1 MTDDRWEK
9 FEQRLIDIQSGI
21 AELRTIYD
29 AHSRAIERIERTLYG
44 NGDTGLCTKV
54 SAILWISSGVAGFV
68 ILLAVRA
75 IAAWFGG

>member
-1 MTDDRWEK
+1 VTDDRWEK

-44 NGDTGLCTKV
+44 NGDTGMCTKV

>member
-1 MTDDRWEK
+1 VTDDRWEK

>member
-1 MTDDRWEK
+1 VTDDRWEK

-21 AELRTIYD
+21 AEIRTIYD

>member
-21 AELRTIYD
+21 AEIRTIYD

>member
-1 MTDDRWEK
+1 MTDDRWAK
-9 FEQRLIDIQSGI
+9 FEQRLVDIQSGI
-21 AELRTIYD
+21 AEIRTIYD